1 MLHKWCVYRTRLII
15 TENMIQTISNELS
28 SAISTLDKVATLAH
42 ISLGTDGRMP
52 LVGIKFILF
61 RGTGQYEPT
70 MVNNAFQLLESRMT
84 IASLFAEDN

>member
-42 ISLGTDGRMP
+42 ISLGTGGRMSR
-52 LVGIKFILF
+52 VGITVFLF
-61 RGTGQYEPT
+61 
-70 MVNNAFQLLESRMT
+70 FQ
-84 IASLFAEDN
+84 